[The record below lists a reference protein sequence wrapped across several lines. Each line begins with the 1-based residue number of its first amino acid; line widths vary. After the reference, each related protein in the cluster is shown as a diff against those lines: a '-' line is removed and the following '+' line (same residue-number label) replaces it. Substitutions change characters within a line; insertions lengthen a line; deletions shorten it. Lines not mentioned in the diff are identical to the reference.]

1 MLEYV
6 ILVRERNG
14 TADEFTCIQIQR
26 KRRPFWPWLV
36 GLAAGLLLVWLLFRT
51 WGKQQDPG
59 EFEPIPNST
68 TTERADTVVA
78 PL

>member
-1 MLEYV
+1 MFQWRAL
-6 ILVRERNG
+6 LVRFY
-14 TADEFTCIQIQR
+14 AFQ
-26 KRRPFWPWLV
+26 
-36 GLAAGLLLVWLLFRT
+36 LLVWLLFRT

>member
-1 MLEYV
+1 M
-6 ILVRERNG
+6 
-14 TADEFTCIQIQR
+14 AFIQIQR

-68 TTERADTVVA
+68 TTERADTIVA